1 MINRLKTRIS
11 IILLGCVST
20 FIACD
25 NQTSYIEVVN
35 NSDRPIMYVLSEN
48 DQLTGVPPYSQSQ
61 WDGGLRNISSEDNS
75 YFVPAHLST
84 KNFAE
89 NWESYVMN
97 NCQDSTLRVFI
108 FDPDVLQKHTWEE
121 IKRGDMFLTRIK
133 INLEAIKK
141 AKWQVVYS
149 DDLSFVRDKYEKK
162 SVVD

>member
-1 MINRLKTRIS
+1 MINKLKMRIS
-11 IILLGCVST
+11 IILLSCVST

-25 NQTSYIEVVN
+25 NHTSFIEVVN

-48 DQLTGVPPYSQSQ
+48 DQLTGIPPYSQSQ
-61 WDGGLRNISSEDNS
+61 WDSGLKNINSEDNS
-75 YFVPAHLST
+75 YFVAAHSST
-84 KNFAE
+84 KNFGKS
-89 NWESYVMN
+89 WESYIKN

-108 FDPDVLQKHTWEE
+108 FNPDVLQKHTWEE

-149 DDLSFVRDKYEKK
+149 DDLSFAEDN
-162 SVVD
+162 